1 MTRPVLLN
9 PGPAGTSAA
18 VQNAL
23 LRGDMCHREP
33 EFTQLLQ
40 AIRARLPLVLEVAG
54 THEAVLLTGSGTAA
68 AESAVLASV
77 RDGRAI
83 IVVNNGVYGDR
94 LAAIARGYGI
104 PVHEV
109 RQDWT
114 RPVSP
119 ERVAQALREHPDAD
133 AVACVHH
140 ETTTGLL
147 NPVAEIGALV
157 RDTGTCFVLDA
168 ISATA
173 IERPSLADVHADLV
187 CGTANKGLHGLPGMS
202 FLLLSARAR
211 ERAAAAPQRSLYLN
225 AARHLAAQRRGEV
238 LFTPAV
244 QICYALDEALR
255 ELADGGGY
263 PARVAQYERRAALV
277 RAGFTELGLHPLVAL
292 EHRAASVT
300 ALALPDG
307 VGYRPLHDALRAD
320 GYVIY
325 PGQGPLT
332 GRTMRVATMGELSL
346 ETLAA
351 FIEALGRALHAVRGR
366 AGAAPR

>member
-1 MTRPVLLN
+1 MRRPVLLN

-18 VQNAL
+18 VRNAL

-33 EFTQLLQ
+33 EFVELMQS
-40 AIRARLPLVLEVAG
+40 IRARLPRVLEVGG

-77 RDGRAI
+77 RDGRG
-83 IVVNNGVYGDR
+83 IVVVTNGVYGDR
-94 LAAIARGYGI
+94 MASIARGYGI
-104 PVHEV
+104 PAYEV
-109 RQDWT
+109 REEWT
-114 RPVSP
+114 RPVAP

-157 RDTGTCFVLDA
+157 RGTDACFVVDA

-173 IERPSLADVHADLV
+173 IERPSLAAVHADVV
-187 CGTANKGLHGLPGMS
+187 CGTANKGLHGLPGVS
-202 FLLLSARAR
+202 FLLLSAKAR

-225 AARHLAAQRRGEV
+225 AARHLAAQRGGEV

-244 QICYALDEALR
+244 QVCYALDEALT
-255 ELADGGGY
+255 ELAAEGGY
-263 PARVAQYERRAALV
+263 PARVVRYEQRAALV
-277 RAGFTELGLHPLVAL
+277 RAGFADLGLPVLVEPA
-292 EHRAASVT
+292 HRAASVS
-300 ALALPDG
+300 ALALPEG
-307 VGYRPLHDALRAD
+307 VEYRRLHDALRAD

-332 GRTMRVATMGELSL
+332 GRVMRVATMGELSL
-346 ETLAA
+346 PTLAA
-351 FIEALGRALHAVRGR
+351 FIEALGRALRSLAVRPDPAGR
-366 AGAAPR
+366 